1 MPDHSKQPLHI
12 YSRDINTEQIQNK
25 LDKASEILNL
35 AVDKYQPKKI
45 FALLSGG
52 HDSLTATAAAY
63 AILEEEINGVIH
75 IDTGIGIP
83 ETQQFVID
91 VCRDNNWPL
100 TIYRAAEN
108 TKADGSP
115 DPMIYDD
122 IVIKNGF
129 PGPAAHRIMYAKL
142 KQRQIRRAV
151 REHKEKFSDKI
162 MFISGVRLAEST
174 RRMGNV
180 KEVHQDGAQI
190 WVSPMLEF
198 GDNDQARLMKEWA
211 IPRNPVKDKLCMSGE
226 CLCGA
231 FAQKGE
237 LAEIKIWYPQVA
249 QRIEDLQIKVAAA
262 GHVGSWEENKPKR
275 AKGNPATDNLMMCI
289 KCEDRFLSL
298 KDE

>member
-1 MPDHSKQPLHI
+1 MKIDNDMYRIESEYMLH
-12 YSRDINTEQIQNK
+12 K
-25 LDKASEILNL
+25 LTKSSEILNC
-35 AVDKYQPKKI
+35 AIDKYQPKKI

-63 AILEEEINGVIH
+63 SILENEIAGVIH

-91 VCRDNNWPL
+91 VCAANDWPL
-100 TIYRAAEN
+100 TIYRASEN
-108 TKADGSP
+108 TKSDGSP

-180 KEVHQDGAQI
+180 KEVYKDGAQV

-198 GDNDQARLMKEWA
+198 EDSDQSQLMKEWDM
-211 IPRNPVKDKLCMSGE
+211 PRNPVKDKLCMSGE

-237 LAEIKIWYPQVA
+237 LAELKIWYPQVA
-249 QRIEDLQIKVAAA
+249 QRIENLQVRVAAA
-262 GHVGSWEENKPKR
+262 GHVGSWESNKPKR
-275 AKGNPATDNLMMCI
+275 AKGNPKTDNLMMCV
-289 KCEDRFLSL
+289 KCEDKFLALGDSA
-298 KDE
+298 

>member
-1 MPDHSKQPLHI
+1 MKIDNDMYRIESEYMLH
-12 YSRDINTEQIQNK
+12 K
-25 LDKASEILNL
+25 LTKSSEILNC
-35 AVDKYQPKKI
+35 AIDKYQPKKI

-63 AILEEEINGVIH
+63 SILENEIAGVIH

-91 VCRDNNWPL
+91 VCAANDWPL
-100 TIYRAAEN
+100 TIYRASEN
-108 TKADGSP
+108 TKSDGSP

-151 REHKEKFSDKI
+151 RDHKERFMDKI
-162 MFISGVRLAEST
+162 MFISGVRLEESA

-180 KEVHQDGAQI
+180 KEVHKDGAQI

-198 GDNDQARLMKEWA
+198 TGSDQAELMREWD
-211 IPRNPVKDKLCMSGE
+211 IPRNPVKDNLCMSGE

-231 FAQKGE
+231 FAQPGE
-237 LAEIKIWYPQVA
+237 LAEIKIWYPKTGK
-249 QRIEDLQIKVAAA
+249 RLEDLQIKVAAA
-262 GHVGSWEENKPKR
+262 GHVGSWESNKPRR
-275 AKGNPATDNLMMCI
+275 AKGNPKTDNLMMCV
-289 KCEDRFLSL
+289 KCEDKFLALGDSA
-298 KDE
+298 